1 MSDLLSIGSAGVAAY
16 QRALSTVSNN
26 IANVGTEGY
35 VRQETSLTE
44 TMPRNSG
51 RVYLGTGVAVAGI
64 KRAYDAFLEQNLR
77 NSTSELNTQGPMV
90 DYANRVIDIMGSDT
104 VGLTPALDKFFA
116 TARSLSADPA
126 STILRSEFLRDAD
139 GVAGRFRELST
150 QLGGVDAETREAINS
165 RVADV
170 NTLAQQI
177 AIINKKLS
185 RHALVDRQPPDLLDQ
200 RDLLL
205 AKLSELVQT
214 RVTTAQNGVVNVS
227 IGNVPNA
234 GKIVVGD
241 EAIPLAARFDESD
254 LSRVTLVADPYA
266 KQPETIIGVG
276 SGKLGGL
283 LGFREQVLQP
293 SFEALDSLTRTF
305 AGELN
310 QIHANGIDLNGEVGG
325 PLFTIDKMV
334 RTDPV
339 SGAKSFID
347 RASAGIRV
355 AIDDPRKVAAGS
367 LFRVIESPNNLSG
380 TDAVLSYQPGYADP
394 ARVKSLSQVLRN
406 NAAPAAGISAPADQL
421 LGQIPI
427 GAANWSLFLDS
438 ASAGQSIQ
446 VFTRDGR
453 QLLGAPVTDEAARR
467 ALLTTGNGFVAGS
480 TYSADYLNK
489 SGAEAYKQTSM
500 FYGLRSLA
508 GTQYDQATQFNLE
521 HAVVPSTIERS
532 VLEGTVI
539 PAGLARIDANRLTIN
554 GHVLPAL
561 FPRLPAQT
569 IQASDIA
576 EWMNKALA
584 GDNPPVAVNALTTT
598 PELAIDPEQG
608 LYVNG
613 FAIPPQA
620 GRSLA
625 DLVMQINSQ
634 YASDTNVAAALN
646 ADGTALVLKNADGY
660 GGDDIRIGGMDAD
673 GKLVN
678 QVDYRGKL
686 NFGQL
691 GDITIGYGSAG
702 KAGDLALLGTP
713 MGDYF
718 QGLMPIIPTAAR
730 IPGMR
735 IPSNVESIAADTLT
749 LNGKTLGGL
758 DYGRRLKVPDMVAW
772 LNATGSTLEP
782 PVVARG
788 SNQLK
793 ASAAAIKDGIARQ
806 GMLML
811 NGVKISGSGPNGAF
825 TSPAEI
831 AGAINAADTGRVQA
845 SAAGLNLSR
854 PMSVNGVTIVSAA
867 NGINGP
873 FADADDLM
881 ASINAAGAGVT
892 ASRDPVT
899 GEITLSNTTGEDI
912 VLGPLDDDNALGV
925 ASGTYSKVYAEID
938 AAGNLLVS
946 NGSGADISISTLTGG
961 ANVLGISNGTYRG
974 TLELGS
980 EKEISFGFASDK
992 VAAGAAELAKLGLR
1006 SGIYL
1011 DGAAEEDLLV
1021 FVSSGSGTV
1030 AGSYDASMADPVTL
1044 NDKRVAALRQEKYD
1058 VTFTSADRYQITW
1071 KNPANGIV
1079 TVLAERDYDPLQGIE
1094 YRGVM
1099 LSLNRSPAVGDTFRI
1114 DGNQDGTGDNQ
1125 NMLDI
1130 VALQMRG
1137 VVGGPNGRTISQ
1149 AYEEQLGKVG
1159 NIASQ
1164 ARIAQ
1169 SALKVVNDQALEAR
1183 DKVSGVSLDSE
1194 AADLIRY
1201 QQAYQAAAKTI
1212 QVASDLFD
1220 AILQAAR

>member
-1 MSDLLSIGSAGVAAY
+1 MSDLLSIGSSGVAAY

-35 VRQETSLTE
+35 VRQETALTE

-104 VGLTPALDKFFA
+104 VGLTPALDQFFA
-116 TARSLSADPA
+116 SSRALSADPA
-126 STILRSEFLRDAD
+126 STVLRQQFLRDAD

-150 QLGGVDAETREAINS
+150 QLSSVDTETREAIDS

-177 AIINKKLS
+177 AIINKKMS

-205 AKLSELVQT
+205 TKLSELVQM
-214 RVTTAQNGVVNVS
+214 RVTTAQNGVVHVS

-234 GKIVVGD
+234 GKIVNGD
-241 EAIPLAARFDESD
+241 EAIPLAARFDEAD

-266 KQPETIIGVG
+266 KEPEAIAGVG

-293 SFEALDSLTRTF
+293 TFEALDSLTATF
-305 AGELN
+305 VRELN
-310 QIHANGIDLNGEVGG
+310 QIHANGIDMNGEVGA
-325 PLFTIDKMV
+325 PLFAIDKLV
-334 RTDPV
+334 RNDPV
-339 SGAKSFID
+339 SGARTLVD

-355 AIDDPRKVAAGS
+355 AIDDPRKVAAGA
-367 LFRVIESPNNLSG
+367 LFRVIENPNNLSG
-380 TDAVLSYQPGYADP
+380 TDAVLSYGPSFADP
-394 ARVKSLSQVLRN
+394 SRVKSLSQVLRN
-406 NAAPAAGISAPADQL
+406 NPAPAAGIASPADQL

-427 GAANWSLFLDS
+427 GATNWSLFLDN
-438 ASAGQSIQ
+438 ASDGQNIQ

-500 FYGLRSLA
+500 FYGLRSLS
-508 GTQYDQATQFNLE
+508 GTQYDQATQFDLE
-521 HAVVPSTIERS
+521 HAVVPSTIERI
-532 VLEGTVI
+532 VQEGTVI
-539 PAGLARIDANRLTIN
+539 PAGLASIPANRLTIN

-561 FPRLPAQT
+561 FPTLPAQT

-576 EWMNKALA
+576 EWMNRAVA
-584 GDNPPVAVNALTTT
+584 NDQPPAAVNALTTT
-598 PELAIDPEQG
+598 PELTIDPEQG
-608 LYVNG
+608 LYING
-613 FAIPPQA
+613 IAIPPQA
-620 GRSLA
+620 GRSLSTLA
-625 DLVMQINSQ
+625 VQINSQ
-634 YASDTNVAAALN
+634 YASDTNVSASLN
-646 ADGTALVLKNADGY
+646 DAGTALILKNADGY
-660 GGDDIRIGGMDAD
+660 GGADIRVGSMDGNGDLAS
-673 GKLVN
+673 
-678 QVDYRGKL
+678 QTAYRGKL
-686 NFGQL
+686 NFGEL
-691 GDITIGYGSAG
+691 GDITIGYGPAG
-702 KAGDLALLGTP
+702 KAGDLALLGSP
-713 MGDYF
+713 EGRYA

-730 IPGMR
+730 IGGVR
-735 IPSNVESIAADTLT
+735 IPNVDDISANTLT
-749 LNGKTLGGL
+749 LNGKRLPEL
-758 DYGRRLKVPDMVAW
+758 DYNRRLKVPDMVDW

-782 PVVARG
+782 AVVARG
-788 SNQLK
+788 VNQLK
-793 ASAAAIKDGIARQ
+793 AGAAAIKDGIARQ
-806 GMLML
+806 AALVL
-811 NGVKISGSGPNGAF
+811 NGVRVNGNGANGIF
-825 TSPAEI
+825 GSAAEI

-845 SAAGLNLSR
+845 PATGINLSR
-854 PMSVNGVTIVSAA
+854 LLSVNGVDIVSQA
-867 NGINGP
+867 NGANGP
-873 FADADDLM
+873 FADATDLV
-881 ASINAAGAGVT
+881 ASINAANAGVT
-892 ASRDPVT
+892 ASRDPAT

-912 VLGPLDDDNALGV
+912 IVGPLDDANALGV

-946 NGSGADISISTLTGG
+946 NGSGADISISTLTGA

-980 EKEISFGFASDK
+980 DKDISFGFTAEHVAS
-992 VAAGAAELAKLGLR
+992 GPAELAKLGLR
-1006 SGIYL
+1006 SSVYV
-1011 DGAAEEDLLV
+1011 DGAVPEDLLV

-1030 AGSYDASMADPVTL
+1030 AGSFDASMADPASL
-1044 NDKRVAALRQEKYD
+1044 NARRVAALREENYD
-1058 VTFTSADRYQITW
+1058 ITFTTDSRYQITW
-1071 KNPANGIV
+1071 KNPANGLV
-1079 TVLAERDYDPLQGIE
+1079 TVLAERDYEPLQGIE
-1094 YRGVM
+1094 YRGVRLA
-1099 LSLNRSPAVGDTFRI
+1099 LSRPPAMGDTFRI

-1130 VALQMRG
+1130 VALQTRG
-1137 VVGGPNGRTISQ
+1137 VVGGANGRTISQ

-1169 SALKVVNDQALEAR
+1169 DALKVVNDQAIEAR
-1183 DKVSGVSLDSE
+1183 DQVSGVSLDSE

-1201 QQAYQAAAKTI
+1201 QQAYQASAKTI